1 MPQLQSVVLKDRT
14 PTTPVDHTFVPRDI
28 RNGVGTAEETTG
40 VPVGNSRLSVS
51 LRRTSELGKY
61 KAELKL
67 AIPTVVEETING
79 VAVPKVA
86 RTAYA
91 DVTFTF
97 DPLSS
102 EQERNDL
109 VGMLASSLETGKT
122 LVNDTVVKLQGV
134 Y

>member
-1 MPQLQSVVLKDRT
+1 MPQLQNVVLKDRAA
-14 PTTPVDHTFVPRDI
+14 TPVDHTFTPRDI
-28 RNGVGTAEETTG
+28 RDGVGTVIETTG

-51 LRRTSELGKY
+51 LRQTANNGRY

-67 AIPTVVEETING
+67 AVPVVVNETING
-79 VAVPKVA
+79 VSVPTVSRSA
-86 RTAYA
+86 FA

-97 DPLSS
+97 EPTST
-102 EQERNDL
+102 EAERNNI
-109 VGMLASSLETGKT
+109 VGMLADALAPTKT

>member
-1 MPQLQSVVLKDRT
+1 MPQLQNTVLTDRAT
-14 PTTPVDHTFVPRDI
+14 PTPVDHTFIPRDI
-28 RNGVGTAEETTG
+28 RADVGTVIETSG
-40 VPVGNSRLSVS
+40 VPVGNSRMSVS
-51 LRRTSELGKY
+51 LRKLPSGKY

-67 AIPTVVEETING
+67 AVPVVVNETING
-79 VAVPKVA
+79 VTVPKVV

-97 DPLSS
+97 DQLSS
-102 EQERNDL
+102 EAERNNL
-109 VGMLASSLETGKT
+109 VGMLASALGTGKT